1 MDVSNPHTVCVAGA
15 VTRGDKKTK
24 YTIITHRHTHAHTHT
39 HAKSQLA
46 QWLQAAQKERLELDP
61 TYLRKIRE
69 LTVGELR
76 NVTNSAK
83 VHALGIRVQ
92 GV

>member
-1 MDVSNPHTVCVAGA
+1 M
-15 VTRGDKKTK
+15 TRGGKKHKVHKSLTRVRAR
-24 YTIITHRHTHAHTHT
+24 THTHTLT

-69 LTVGELR
+69 LAVGELR
-76 NVTNSAK
+76 NVSNSAK
-83 VHALGIRVQ
+83 VRALGI

>member
-1 MDVSNPHTVCVAGA
+1 M
-15 VTRGDKKTK
+15 
-24 YTIITHRHTHAHTHT
+24 HTHT